1 MNNYSYVVL
10 NRKGKEE
17 KGSITAVDRDAA
29 FNQLKQQG
37 LFLISLREA
46 SALDKEI
53 NISFLEKK
61 PKPRDL
67 AVFCRSFVSIIGA
80 GVPVTKALSLLSM
93 QTENKILRAAIEDCR
108 EQIEKGSTLAEAMAR
123 HRAVF
128 TDLFITLAAAGEA
141 SGSLDKS
148 FERMAT
154 QFEKD
159 AKLKATMQKAS
170 IYPAMVGIV
179 AVVVI
184 AIMLVFVVPQFE
196 TMLTDLGSDLPLIT
210 KIVVNASRFVQK
222 WWIVIAG
229 AIAALVFAARAFK
242 KTDSGRHFF
251 AETSLKLPL
260 IGDLIAKTASAR
272 MARTLAT
279 LVSSGVSLI
288 EAIEIVS
295 ETMSNLLFKEALQ
308 KTSEDV
314 AMGST
319 LSECIERSKLFPPL
333 VAQMIN
339 IGEETGEL
347 DKMLEKLADYY
358 DEEVETATAKVMA
371 ALEPMITIV
380 LALVVGV
387 IVMAV
392 MLPMTQMYSAL
403 ENV

>member
-17 KGSITAVDRDAA
+17 KGSITATDRESA

-37 LFLISLREA
+37 LFLISLRE
-46 SALDKEI
+46 STALDKEI
-53 NISFLEKK
+53 NVSFLEKK

-80 GVPVTKALSLLSM
+80 GVPVTKALALLTG
-93 QTENKILRAAIEDCR
+93 QTENKILRAAVEDCR
-108 EQIEKGSTLAEAMAR
+108 EQIEKGSTFAEAMSR
-123 HRAVF
+123 HRSVF
-128 TDLFITLAAAGEA
+128 TDLFITLVAAGEV

-148 FERMAT
+148 FERMAV

-159 AKLKATMQKAS
+159 AKLKSTIQKAS
-170 IYPAMVGIV
+170 IYPMMVGIV

-184 AIMLVFVVPQFE
+184 AIMLIFVVPQFE
-196 TMLTDLGSDLPLIT
+196 TMLTELGSELPLIT
-210 KIVVNASRFVQK
+210 KVVVNASRFVQK
-222 WWIVIAG
+222 WWIIILAVLIVF
-229 AIAALVFAARAFK
+229 VFAVRAFK
-242 KTDSGRHFF
+242 KTESGQRFF

-260 IGDLIAKTASAR
+260 IGDLISKTSAAR
-272 MARTLAT
+272 MARTLST

-295 ETMSNLLFKEALQ
+295 ETMTNLCFKEALE
-308 KTSEDV
+308 KTSEEV
-314 AMGST
+314 STGST
-319 LSECIERSKLFPPL
+319 LSQCLERTKLFPPL
-333 VAQMIN
+333 VSQMIN

>member
-1 MNNYSYVVL
+1 MNSYSYVVL
-10 NRKGKEE
+10 NRKGKEV
-17 KGSITAVDRDAA
+17 KGSITANDRDSA

-46 SALDKEI
+46 TTLDKEI

-80 GVPVTKALSLLSM
+80 GVPVTKALSLLTT
-93 QTENKILRAAIEDCR
+93 QTENKILRAAVEDCR
-108 EQIEKGSTLAEAMAR
+108 EQIEKGATLAEAMSR

-128 TDLFITLAAAGEA
+128 TDLFITLVAAGEA

-170 IYPAMVGIV
+170 IYPMMVGIV

-222 WWIVIAG
+222 WWILIAG
-229 AIAALVFAARAFK
+229 AIAALVFAVRAFK
-242 KTDSGRHFF
+242 KTDAGRHFF
-251 AETSLKLPL
+251 AELSLKVPL
-260 IGDLIAKTASAR
+260 IGDLVAKTASAR
-272 MARTLAT
+272 MARTLST

-295 ETMSNLLFKEALQ
+295 ETMTNLLFKEALE

-314 AMGST
+314 SMGST
-319 LSECIERSKLFPPL
+319 LSECLERTKLFPPL
-333 VAQMIN
+333 VGQMIN

>member
-17 KGSITAVDRDAA
+17 KGSITAVDRDSA

-170 IYPAMVGIV
+170 IYPTMVGIV

-184 AIMLVFVVPQFE
+184 IIMLAFVVPQFE
-196 TMLTDLGSDLPLIT
+196 TMLTDLGSELPLIT

-222 WWIVIAG
+222 WWFVIAG
-229 AIAALVFAARAFK
+229 IVLVAYLVIRAFK

-251 AETSLKLPL
+251 AETSLKVPL

-288 EAIEIVS
+288 EAIDIVS
-295 ETMSNLLFKEALQ
+295 ETMSNLSFKEALQ

-358 DEEVETATAKVMA
+358 DDEVETATAKVMA

>member
-229 AIAALVFAARAFK
+229 IVLVAYFVIRAFK